1 MTEKKFFFFGQ
12 CMATVFFRLCRKL
25 VKIKLS
31 WNSKNLFFL
40 YMQLEKASLIKHFF
54 SDPEKRNIYLAEHL
68 KLTLIMFLK
77 YKHSTFAWTS
87 AFS

>member
-1 MTEKKFFFFGQ
+1 MTEKKFFFLDSVWQQFSLDS
-12 CMATVFFRLCRKL
+12 AENWLRWN
-25 VKIKLS
+25 S

-40 YMQLEKASLIKHFF
+40 YMQLEKASLIKHCF
-54 SDPEKRNIYLAEHL
+54 SDPEKTNIYLAERL